1 MVYKDHVRKQMDFR
15 PIDTVN
21 IITTRNLIRVNSL
34 FNLFVILIYVSIE
47 PYFEGSHMSWIH
59 MFHVALQPLVL
70 FVSIADSTVITYIA
84 MILSLAAVVF
94 DAAIGYLNFV
104 ALRRCLN
111 EPTASCASVIYE
123 KGTWVIIAGSLI
135 FSDIALTL
143 RLWTL
148 AKCLSKKDDFEKE
161 NIEKY
166 ESEAIKETPILR
178 TIHVHN
184 EKLRI
189 IHLFLIVPGIV
200 YSILCIIK
208 ALESGIY
215 WAAIWHVFID
225 IYGVATSKTHNLN
238 TLWILLSMVVFA
250 TVINFI
256 VLLQMDRELAFLL
269 SLLYM
274 FGDALIIYFT
284 ASNIDFLNTQK
295 RKIN

>member
-1 MVYKDHVRKQMDFR
+1 MMVYKDVMHKQMDFR
-15 PIDTVN
+15 PVDTVN

-34 FNLFVILIYVSIE
+34 FNLLVILIYISIE

-59 MFHVALQPLVL
+59 LFHVVLQPLVL
-70 FVSIADSTVITYIA
+70 FVSIADSTTITYIA
-84 MILSLAAVVF
+84 MFLSITAAAF
-94 DAAIGYLNFV
+94 DSAIGWLNFV
-104 ALRRCLN
+104 AVRRCLD
-111 EPTASCASVIYE
+111 EPTASCATILWE
-123 KGTWVIIAGSLI
+123 KGTWTLVALSLI
-135 FSDIALTL
+135 MSDVALTL

-148 AKCLSKKDDFEKE
+148 SKSLRTKDENEKE

-166 ESEAIKETPILR
+166 ESALEQPILR

-189 IHLFLIVPGIV
+189 IHLFLIVPGVV
-200 YSILCIIK
+200 YSILCVIK

-215 WAAIWHVFID
+215 WAAIWHIFID
-225 IYGVATSKTHNLN
+225 IYGVSVSKTHDLN
-238 TLWILLSMVVFA
+238 TLWILLCMVICA

-274 FGDALIIYFT
+274 FGDSLIIYFT
-284 ASNIDFLNTQK
+284 ASNIDFLNTK
-295 RKIN
+295 SRKLN